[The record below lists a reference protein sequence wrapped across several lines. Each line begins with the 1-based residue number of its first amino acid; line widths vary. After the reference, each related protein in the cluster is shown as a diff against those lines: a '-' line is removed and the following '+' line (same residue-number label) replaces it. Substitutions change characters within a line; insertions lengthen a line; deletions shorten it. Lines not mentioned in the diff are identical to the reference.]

1 MSIRQMVLD
10 AVKGR
15 PGAQLTAADV
25 LAEIEREHAG
35 EGLDVSREQVSN
47 SLSDL
52 AAWSEITRVSRG
64 VYAYEF
70 KAEDTPK
77 LTKLLKEGSQAFAAD
92 HEVSTQVGD
101 GKYFTQVG
109 TAQNGDLVL
118 TRDSDGVAYR
128 ATPL

>member
-1 MSIRQMVLD
+1 MSSIRQMVLD

-15 PGAQLTAADV
+15 PGAQMTAADV

-35 EGLDVSREQVSN
+35 EGLDISREQVSN
-47 SLSDL
+47 SLADL

-70 KAEDTPK
+70 KAEDAPRLTELVRKETP
-77 LTKLLKEGSQAFAAD
+77 FAGD
-92 HEVSTQVGD
+92 HETSTQVGD
-101 GKYFTQVG
+101 SKYFTQVG
-109 TAQNGDLVL
+109 FAKNGDLL
-118 TRDSDGVAYR
+118 ITRDSDGAAYR